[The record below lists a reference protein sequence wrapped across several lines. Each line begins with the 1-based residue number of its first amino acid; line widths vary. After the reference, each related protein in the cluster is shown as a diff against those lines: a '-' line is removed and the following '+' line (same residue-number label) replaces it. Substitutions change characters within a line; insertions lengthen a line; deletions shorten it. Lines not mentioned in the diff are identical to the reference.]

1 MGPTIQIL
9 KKAPFSWFW
18 WSVSLQLTRYHCRFG
33 RNFYLFLCGNYS
45 GVCQSLFTQ
54 SQVIPSGENQ
64 QINWCCHTGK
74 SNWFLK
80 NIRNFRQGCHL
91 AGTKRQDQNYTA
103 ASGVG
108 AEQRCVRYL
117 KVPLCSRI
125 GLKWQQFVEV
135 VLFFDL
141 WFEEQFSVDYIQV
154 SLCNWSWRNFCF
166 NLGFQNSN
174 RRVMISLQM
183 AVRLRWSGNFFVW
196 YPSFYTWKPAIGWS
210 TFVTFTGELMVFTRD
225 SLLPLDCSKR
235 KDS

>member
-91 AGTKRQDQNYTA
+91 AGTKRPKLYC
-103 ASGVG
+103 S
-108 AEQRCVRYL
+108 QRCWCSATL
-117 KVPLCSRI
+117 CKIPEGSPL
-125 GLKWQQFVEV
+125 
-135 VLFFDL
+135 
-141 WFEEQFSVDYIQV
+141 
-154 SLCNWSWRNFCF
+154 
-166 NLGFQNSN
+166 FQNWVKMATICRGSFVLRSLV
-174 RRVMISLQM
+174 RRAVFCRLYSSKFVQLILKKFLLQF
-183 AVRLRWSGNFFVW
+183 RL
-196 YPSFYTWKPAIGWS
+196 PK
-210 TFVTFTGELMVFTRD
+210 L
-225 SLLPLDCSKR
+225 
-235 KDS
+235 